1 MPAPYNL
8 TDNPN
13 PNGKH
18 PGGRN
23 PEYSSYT
30 EMQASIDD
38 YFNNGVKIKQVI
50 IGKGDNKQV
59 IEIPVPT
66 ISGLCY
72 HMGFDSRTSF
82 YDYEKKPEFMHTV
95 KRARLFIECEYESM
109 LQGHNVTGAIF
120 ALKNMGWMDQQDI
133 NVKSEVNLTASMTL
147 DDATAA
153 YLDSLK

>member
-18 PGGRN
+18 PGGTN
-23 PEYSSYT
+23 PIFKNYL
-30 EMQASIDD
+30 EMQAAIDD
-38 YFNNGVKIKQVI
+38 YFNNGVKKKVVI
-50 IGKGDNKQV
+50 IGKGEDKQAV
-59 IEIPVPT
+59 EIPVPT

-72 HMGFDSRTSF
+72 HIGFCSRQSF
-82 YDYEKKPEFMHTV
+82 YDYEKQPEFAYTV
-95 KRARLFIECEYESM
+95 KKARLFIEIEYESM
-109 LQGHNVTGAIF
+109 LHGNNVAGAIF
-120 ALKNMGWMDQQDI
+120 ALKNMNWTDQQDI